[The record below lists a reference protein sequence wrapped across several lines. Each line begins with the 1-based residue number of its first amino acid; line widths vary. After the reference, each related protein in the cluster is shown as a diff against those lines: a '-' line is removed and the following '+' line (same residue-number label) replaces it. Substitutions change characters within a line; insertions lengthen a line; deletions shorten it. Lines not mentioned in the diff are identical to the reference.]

1 MTQAAYIV
9 SESTDCE
16 TIKCGLETEIS
27 MKQDLEDHS
36 HCDNCI
42 KITKCR
48 YKNTRDAACPI
59 VYCIEGCGFKFHRC
73 KSDEHKLLCANEK
86 ILCINHSF
94 GCPTF
99 LPRKDLTKHI
109 SCCPASVI
117 HCYIEWNRWPI
128 YTRDRK
134 LTQPLVTY
142 SLSNQ
147 HLDVALT
154 LRDQRMLE
162 ELWTATRKTRC
173 TLRNSLTRKYPA
185 VPLKPYCG
193 AHIHEPK
200 ENGVPTG
207 SSSASSLITP
217 QTVSDD
223 DSDSSP
229 WQMTKSPPGLQSSV
243 CARLNGRSFS
253 HLNHNNNNHHH
264 HHHENNS
271 QHNHFNHNHHH
282 HDNHLLQTHNS
293 HHHLNN
299 NPVINSNH
307 HNHHNLSGNQENS
320 PVDSLSDRL
329 AFISAKDKLT
339 DCDKKLRPSAEDKLS
354 TNGFIPKPPILPNN
368 TSLSLDLNLNSIAQF
383 QAKPKLMYTFKCAQ
397 EFRRDEYGS
406 HYKNFHGD
414 ILGSINGWMEHR
426 CPLWQYGCNFVQRR
440 IHPFPE
446 GTRITFNP
454 IVESFGHVMSPNCDK
469 IDESS
474 DISLLNLPYEI
485 LRQICFS
492 LDGFSLN
499 NLSMTCSRMREICST
514 LLEKRGVVILQ
525 WERRVSTTD
534 STLRWVVGS
543 KKWAFSTNFTEI
555 KNWYFDSKHDVLNH
569 IKHCPHYEIIK
580 RTEPIALPAMKNEDV
595 TKKQSS

>member
-243 CARLNGRSFS
+243 CARLN
-253 HLNHNNNNHHH
+253 
-264 HHHENNS
+264 
-271 QHNHFNHNHHH
+271 
-282 HDNHLLQTHNS
+282 
-293 HHHLNN
+293 
-299 NPVINSNH
+299 
-307 HNHHNLSGNQENS
+307 
-320 PVDSLSDRL
+320 DRL